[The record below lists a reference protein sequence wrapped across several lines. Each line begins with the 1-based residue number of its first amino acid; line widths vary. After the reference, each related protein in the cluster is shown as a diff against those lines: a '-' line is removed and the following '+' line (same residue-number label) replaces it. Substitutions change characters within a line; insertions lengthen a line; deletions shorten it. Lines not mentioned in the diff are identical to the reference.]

1 MTNDL
6 RTLFDEDQSQTGR
19 ELLTKL
25 QDMHP
30 ATYPDGLL
38 RTVQRRLKT
47 WRAEVARQLV
57 FGAAD
62 GAPGFMAPDTLR
74 DLRGPRAR
82 GHQPEPG
89 DPTDETTTH
98 REHSV
103 EATA

>member
-19 ELLTKL
+19 ELLNRL

-30 ATYPDGLL
+30 AAYPDGLL
-38 RTVQRRLKT
+38 RTLQRRLKT

-62 GAPGFMAPDTLR
+62 GAPGAINPNPKTQPMRPRRTGNIGSCGNTLSHS
-74 DLRGPRAR
+74 DCRAAR
-82 GHQPEPG
+82 IC
-89 DPTDETTTH
+89 
-98 REHSV
+98 RRR
-103 EATA
+103 